1 LPDGIEEAGMSE
13 GTQQA
18 LARPAIALPEED
30 PNAVVV
36 CSSPP
41 CFMHELDPSYLGYLG
56 RDEVRGLLEAL
67 LVAKWSGTVV
77 EAAWVRAMVRRHLAR
92 LSATRPSGPSHS
104 QGEAAVGGALVA
116 GPADGGEDRLA
127 LRLRAALPRL
137 ADDALRRDLADVLM
151 MLERDLRRHGRAGG
165 G

>member
-1 LPDGIEEAGMSE
+1 MSE
-13 GTQQA
+13 RTQQG
-18 LARPAIALPEED
+18 LARPAIAPPEED

-56 RDEVRGLLEAL
+56 RDEVRELLEAL

-77 EAAWVRAMVRRHLAR
+77 EAAWVRAMLRRHLTH
-92 LSATRPSGPSHS
+92 LGVTRPPGPSLPQS
-104 QGEAAVGGALVA
+104 EAAISGSLVA

-127 LRLRAALPRL
+127 LRLRATLPRL
-137 ADDALRRDLADVLM
+137 ADDALRRDLAEVLR
-151 MLERDLRRHGRAGG
+151 MLERDLRRHGGAGS
-165 G
+165 

>member
-1 LPDGIEEAGMSE
+1 MSE
-13 GTQQA
+13 GTQQR
-18 LARPAIALPEED
+18 LARPAIAPPEED

-41 CFMHELDPSYLGYLG
+41 CFVQELDPSYLGYLG

-77 EAAWVRAMVRRHLAR
+77 EAAWVRAMVRGHLAR
-92 LSATRPSGPSHS
+92 LSVTRPSGPSHPLS
-104 QGEAAVGGALVA
+104 EAAIGDALVA

-137 ADDALRRDLADVLM
+137 DDALRRDLADVLM
-151 MLERDLRRHGRAGG
+151 MLERDLRRHGRARGG
-165 G
+165 